1 MSKINAIRLVN
12 INYNHNAIHISDET
26 LRFNGRSTLISL
38 QNGGGKS
45 VLVQLLTAPF
55 VQKRY
60 RNLNERSFASYFTTP
75 RPSFIMVEW
84 ALENGAGYCLT
95 GMMVRKSQNM
105 DNNDELELINFIS
118 EYSEPCEQDI
128 NHLPVVE
135 NSAKEIRLKS
145 FAACR
150 ALFEEY
156 KKQKLNEFFCFDM
169 NNYAQSKQYFNK
181 LAEYGIDYREWQ
193 NIIKKINEE
202 ESGLSKLFAEC
213 KDEKGLLEKWFLD
226 AVENKLNKDKNRM
239 QEFRNILEKYISIYS
254 ENYNKI
260 QRQEKLDLFRQ
271 EATPISEQGK
281 AFEECSTDVLA
292 RLAKI
297 YECIAELN
305 RLAGLNKEASEN
317 CQSELE
323 ELGKQF
329 VRLLHEEYSSDFYCN
344 ESKKEGLL
352 AVKQEHTE
360 QKQQLEEQAASI
372 EKQQH
377 ILECANLQE
386 RLNDDERDLQ
396 RAEQRV
402 VVLRQKNKEL
412 EPERAY
418 IGYLL
423 KQYTEQELKDKH
435 EACKQREDEKS
446 ACLAMQQENKR
457 KMQQLLNELNELH
470 NTQGQLEAA
479 ISAYDDVEESYNK
492 KWLSGAGALQRNM
505 LGEYE
510 AAALSIMAQKLASDE
525 QNAKL
530 KQQNMQQNQHRLK
543 EELVGLERGLQ
554 ECLNDKQAKEML
566 LSKRVEFKKQLDEQ
580 LAKRRTLLQYLHL
593 DEQLLFDKA
602 RIQKELSQK
611 LLEMDAAK
619 DKLIRKLT
627 DVQKRYQG
635 LQTGKTLE
643 LSAELVQMLEHLGI
657 NIVYGFQ
664 WLKENNYDEAQNLA
678 LVKQHPFL
686 PYALLMTAKEVAEL
700 QRAEKNIYT
709 SFPVPIILRESL
721 TQDTKSSVDNGIF
734 KGNDVSFL
742 MLFNDKLLNED
753 KLQRMLAEL
762 QQELQEIEQS
772 LAQRKQ
778 EYDFYRAKY
787 GELEE
792 QSFTKESYARLGEEL
807 LALQEQIAEKQRE
820 IADIN
825 DKKSQN
831 AQEQEQLAAAIAEA
845 GKLIDKLQQQ
855 QADLQQ
861 LEAKY
866 KQYLFANERLQECQ
880 KHLADAEAGQKRLA
894 KELDE
899 LQSRLQLCTQYLME
913 LNIEINGLNKELAQ
927 YASYKQAGRP
937 NNFDA
942 SLEQDPAALKIR
954 LESILQKLSGE
965 LRMLE
970 DNVATVAR
978 RVQKSQK
985 DLRERAKRFNL
996 VSEEWLAERYSYVKM
1011 QELDDKKQQAVDE
1024 LKQVEDKLLKIEIEL
1039 TEVQAE
1045 QKNVL
1050 KRMEEK
1056 CFVNQP
1062 LPKDELLEKDFEE
1075 AKNTLAYASKQ
1086 KEEQKKS
1093 LAEQEQN
1100 IKENLAVLVEFSDGA
1115 ESAVWSED
1123 FKLEDFSQEELYAYT
1138 ASLKK
1143 AYKNSQEQ
1151 EAAAQRKL
1159 VQALNRLT
1167 NSDAF
1172 QDDFYK
1178 RRIDVLLGL
1187 TNDALTFMQ
1196 QLTAVLQS
1204 FVSIS
1209 EKLQAD
1215 IAIVEQEKAHIIT
1228 LLEDYVQSV
1237 HKQLGQIDRNSTI
1250 KIRGNNV
1257 KMLKLN
1263 LPEWEENANIYHLH
1277 VTDMVDMIAQRGLEK
1292 LRKNEPINELL
1303 GKLLTTKELYDAV
1316 IGINNVHVQMFKV
1329 EAQREVQISW
1339 RDVARNSGG
1348 EGFLSAFVILS
1359 SLLYYMRRDET
1370 DVFADR
1376 NEGKVLLMDNPFAQT
1391 NAAHL
1396 LTPLMDMAAKNNTQ
1410 LISFTGLGG
1419 ESIYNCY
1426 DNIYVLNLIPSK
1438 LSSVSHLKSKH
1449 IAGSE
1454 GDLLSLA
1461 RVEVVDDGDM
1471 QSLF

>member
-84 ALENGAGYCLT
+84 ALENGTGYCLT

-105 DNNDELELINFIS
+105 DNNEELELINFIS
-118 EYSEPCEQDI
+118 EYKAPCEQDI
-128 NHLPVVE
+128 NHLPIVE
-135 NSAKEIRLKS
+135 NNAKEIRLKS

-226 AVENKLNKDKNRM
+226 AVENKLNKEKNRM
-239 QEFRNILEKYISIYS
+239 QEFRNILEKYISTYS

-260 QRQEKLDLFRQ
+260 QRQEKLDLFQQ
-271 EATPISEQGK
+271 EAALILEQGK
-281 AFEECSTDVLA
+281 AFEECSTAVLA
-292 RLAKI
+292 RLSKI

-305 RLAGLNKEASEN
+305 RLAGMNKEASEN
-317 CQSELE
+317 CRSELE
-323 ELGKQF
+323 ELGKQL
-329 VRLLHEEYSSDFYCN
+329 VRLLHEEYSSDFYHN

-360 QKQQLEEQAASI
+360 QKQQIEEQTAFI

-423 KQYTEQELKDKH
+423 KQYTEQELKDNQ
-435 EACKQREDEKS
+435 EACKQREAEKS
-446 ACLAMQQENKR
+446 ACLAMQQENKH
-457 KMQQLLNELNELH
+457 KMQQLLSELSELH
-470 NTQGQLEAA
+470 NTQGGLEAS
-479 ISAYDDVEESYNK
+479 IRAYDDEEESYNK
-492 KWLSGAGALQRNM
+492 KWQSGASALQRNM

-510 AAALSIMAQKLASDE
+510 AGALSIMLQKLAGDE

-543 EELVGLERGLQ
+543 EELVSLERSLQ
-554 ECLNDKQAKEML
+554 ECLNDKQAKEL
-566 LSKRVEFKKQLDEQ
+566 LLAKRVEFKKQLDEQ

-593 DEQLLFDKA
+593 AEQFLFDKA

-611 LLEMDAAK
+611 LLETDAAK
-619 DKLIRKLT
+619 DKLISKLT

-643 LSAELVQMLEHLGI
+643 LSPELVQMLEHLGI

-664 WLKENNYDEAQNLA
+664 WLKENSYDEAQNLE

-721 TQDTKSSVDNGIF
+721 TQDTKTGVNNGIF
-734 KGNDVSFL
+734 KGTDVSFF
-742 MLFNDKLLNED
+742 MLFNDNLLNEE

-762 QQELQEIEQS
+762 LQEQRDIEQA

-787 GELEE
+787 SELEE

-807 LALQEQIAEKQRE
+807 LSLQEQIAEKKRE

-825 DKKSQN
+825 DKKTQN

-855 QADLQQ
+855 QADLQS

-866 KQYLFANERLQECQ
+866 KQYLLANERLQECQ
-880 KHLADAEAGQKRLA
+880 KLLADAEARQKSLDT
-894 KELDE
+894 ELDD
-899 LQSRLQLCTQYLME
+899 LQSRLQRCTQYLME
-913 LNIEINGLNKELAQ
+913 LSSKINDLNKELSQ

-937 NNFDA
+937 NNFDT
-942 SLEQDPAALKIR
+942 SLEQDTAALKIR
-954 LESILQKLSGE
+954 LGTILQKLSGE
-965 LRMLE
+965 LKMLE
-970 DNVATVAR
+970 DNVASVAR
-978 RVQKSQK
+978 RVQKSRK
-985 DLRERAKRFNL
+985 DLQERAKRFNL
-996 VSEEWLAERYSYVKM
+996 LNEDWLAERYSEVKM
-1011 QELDDKKQQAVDE
+1011 QELDDKKQQAVQE
-1024 LKQVEDKLLKIEIEL
+1024 LKQVGDKLLEIEIEI

-1045 QKNVL
+1045 QKNIL
-1050 KRMEEK
+1050 KRMQEE
-1056 CFVNQP
+1056 CATNLP
-1062 LPKDELLEKDFEE
+1062 LPKDELVEKNFAE
-1075 AKNTLAYASKQ
+1075 AKNTLAYARNQ
-1086 KEEQKKS
+1086 KEEQQKT
-1093 LAEQEQN
+1093 LAKQEQN
-1100 IKENLAVLVEFSDGA
+1100 IKENLAVLVEYSDGA
-1115 ESAVWSED
+1115 ATAVWRED

-1151 EAAAQRKL
+1151 EAAAQKKL
-1159 VQALNRLT
+1159 VQTLSRLA
-1167 NSDAF
+1167 NNDAF
-1172 QDDFYK
+1172 RDDFYK

-1187 TNDALTFMQ
+1187 TNDAHTFMQ

-1263 LPEWEENANIYHLH
+1263 LPEWEENASIYHLH

-1292 LRKNEPINELL
+1292 LRKSEPINELL

-1449 IAGSE
+1449 IAGNE
-1454 GDLLSLA
+1454 GEFLSLA
-1461 RVEVVDDGDM
+1461 RVEVVDEGEM

>member
-105 DNNDELELINFIS
+105 DNNEELELINFIS
-118 EYSEPCEQDI
+118 EYKEPCEQDI

-135 NSAKEIRLKS
+135 NNAKEIRLKS

-226 AVENKLNKDKNRM
+226 AVENKLNKEKNRM
-239 QEFRNILEKYISIYS
+239 QEFRNILEKYISTCS

-260 QRQEKLDLFRQ
+260 QRQEKLDLFQQ
-271 EATPISEQGK
+271 EAAPILEQGK
-281 AFEECSTDVLA
+281 AFKECSTAVLA
-292 RLAKI
+292 RLSKI

-305 RLAGLNKEASEN
+305 RLAGINKDASEN

-323 ELGKQF
+323 ELGKQL
-329 VRLLHEEYSSDFYCN
+329 VRLLHEEYSSDFYHN
-344 ESKKEGLL
+344 ESKKEELL
-352 AVKQEHTE
+352 AVKQEHTG
-360 QKQQLEEQAASI
+360 QKQQLEEQTAFI

-423 KQYTEQELKDKH
+423 KRYTEHELTDKQ
-435 EACKQREDEKS
+435 EACKQREAEKS
-446 ACLAMQQENKR
+446 ACLAMQQENKH
-457 KMQQLLNELNELH
+457 KMQQLLNELSELH
-470 NTQGQLEAA
+470 NTQGRLEAS
-479 ISAYDDVEESYNK
+479 IRAYDDEEASYNK
-492 KWLSGAGALQRNM
+492 KWQSGASALQRNM

-510 AAALSIMAQKLASDE
+510 AGALSIMLQKLAGDE

-543 EELVGLERGLQ
+543 EELVSLERSLQ
-554 ECLNDKQAKEML
+554 ECLNDKQAKELL
-566 LSKRVEFKKQLDEQ
+566 LSKRVECKKQLDEQ
-580 LAKRRTLLQYLHL
+580 IAKRSTLLQYLHL
-593 DEQLLFDKA
+593 DEQFLFDKA
-602 RIQKELSQK
+602 HLQKALSQK
-611 LLEMDAAK
+611 LLETDAAK

-627 DVQKRYQG
+627 EVQKRYQG

-643 LSAELVQMLEHLGI
+643 LSPELVQMLEHLGI

-664 WLKENNYDEAQNLA
+664 WLKENSYDEVQNLE

-686 PYALLMTAKEVAEL
+686 PYALLMTAKEVTEL

-721 TQDTKSSVDNGIF
+721 TQDTKTGVDNGIF
-734 KGNDVSFL
+734 KGQDVSFF
-742 MLFNDKLLNED
+742 MLFNDKLLNDE

-762 QQELQEIEQS
+762 LQEQRDIEQA

-787 GELEE
+787 SELEE

-807 LALQEQIAEKQRE
+807 LSLQEQIAEKKRE

-825 DKKSQN
+825 DKKTQN

-855 QADLQQ
+855 QADLQSI
-861 LEAKY
+861 EAKY
-866 KQYLFANERLQECQ
+866 KQYLLANERLQECQ
-880 KHLADAEAGQKRLA
+880 KLLADAEARQKSLDN
-894 KELDE
+894 ELDD
-899 LQSRLQLCTQYLME
+899 LQSRLQRCTQYLTE
-913 LNIEINGLNKELAQ
+913 LSSKINDLNKELSQ
-927 YASYKQAGRP
+927 YASYKQAVRP
-937 NNFDA
+937 KNFDT
-942 SLEQDPAALKIR
+942 SLEQDPSALKIR
-954 LESILQKLSGE
+954 LETILQKLSGE
-965 LRMLE
+965 LKMLE
-970 DNVATVAR
+970 DNVASVAR
-978 RVQKSQK
+978 RVQKSRK
-985 DLRERAKRFNL
+985 DLQERAKRFNL
-996 VSEEWLAERYSYVKM
+996 LSEDWLSESYSRVKM
-1011 QELDDKKQQAVDE
+1011 QELDDKKQQAVQE
-1024 LKQVEDKLLKIEIEL
+1024 LKQVGDKLLEIEIEI

-1045 QKNVL
+1045 QKNIL
-1050 KRMEEK
+1050 KRMQEE
-1056 CFVNQP
+1056 CATNLP
-1062 LPKDELLEKDFEE
+1062 LPKDELVEKNFAE
-1075 AKNTLAYASKQ
+1075 AKNTLAYARNQ
-1086 KEEQKKS
+1086 KEEQQKT
-1093 LAEQEQN
+1093 LAKQEQN
-1100 IKENLAVLVEFSDGA
+1100 IKENLAVLVEYSDGA
-1115 ESAVWSED
+1115 ATAVWSED

-1151 EAAAQRKL
+1151 EAAAQKKL
-1159 VQALNRLT
+1159 LQTLNRLA
-1167 NSDAF
+1167 NNDAF
-1172 QDDFYK
+1172 RDDFYK

-1187 TNDALTFMQ
+1187 TNDAHTFMQ

-1263 LPEWEENANIYHLH
+1263 LPEWEENASIYHLH

-1292 LRKNEPINELL
+1292 LRKSEPINELL

-1449 IAGSE
+1449 IAGNE
-1454 GDLLSLA
+1454 GDFLSLA
-1461 RVEVVDDGDM
+1461 RVEVVDEGEM

>member
-105 DNNDELELINFIS
+105 DNNEELELINFIS
-118 EYSEPCEQDI
+118 EYKEPCEQDI

-135 NSAKEIRLKS
+135 NNAKEIRLKS
-145 FAACR
+145 FAVCR

-226 AVENKLNKDKNRM
+226 AVENKLNKEKNRM

-260 QRQEKLDLFRQ
+260 QRQEKLDLFQQ
-271 EATPISEQGK
+271 EAAPILEQGK
-281 AFEECSTDVLA
+281 AFEECSTAVLA
-292 RLAKI
+292 RLSKI

-305 RLAGLNKEASEN
+305 RLAGINKEASEN

-323 ELGKQF
+323 ELEKQLL
-329 VRLLHEEYSSDFYCN
+329 RLLHEEYSSDFYHN
-344 ESKKEGLL
+344 ESKKGELL

-360 QKQQLEEQAASI
+360 QKQQFEEQTAFI

-423 KQYTEQELKDKH
+423 KQYTEQELKDKQ
-435 EACKQREDEKS
+435 EACKQRENEKT
-446 ACLAMQQENKR
+446 ACLAMQQENKH
-457 KMQQLLNELNELH
+457 KMQLLLNELSELH
-470 NTQGQLEAA
+470 NTRGGLEAS
-479 ISAYDDVEESYNK
+479 IRAYDDVEESYNK
-492 KWLSGAGALQRNM
+492 KWQSGASALQRNM

-510 AAALSIMAQKLASDE
+510 AGALSIMLQKLASDE

-543 EELVGLERGLQ
+543 EELVSLERSLQ
-554 ECLNDKQAKEML
+554 DCLNDKQAKELL
-566 LSKRVEFKKQLDEQ
+566 LSKRVEFKKQLDDQ
-580 LAKRRTLLQYLHL
+580 LTKRRTLLQYLQL
-593 DEQLLFDKA
+593 DEQFLFDKA
-602 RIQKELSQK
+602 HIQKGLSQK

-627 DVQKRYQG
+627 EVQKRYQG

-643 LSAELVQMLEHLGI
+643 LTAELVQMLEHLGI

-664 WLKENNYDEAQNLA
+664 WLKENSYDEVQNLE

-686 PYALLMTAKEVAEL
+686 PYALLMTAKEVSEL

-721 TQDTKSSVDNGIF
+721 TQDTKTGVDNGIF
-734 KGNDVSFL
+734 KGEDVSFF
-742 MLFNDKLLNED
+742 MLFNDNLLNDE

-762 QQELQEIEQS
+762 QQQQQELEQA

-807 LALQEQIAEKQRE
+807 LSLQEQIAEKKRE

-825 DKKSQN
+825 DQKTQN
-831 AQEQEQLAAAIAEA
+831 AQEQEQLAVAIAKA

-855 QADLQQ
+855 QADLQS

-866 KQYLFANERLQECQ
+866 KQYLLANERLLECQ
-880 KHLADAEAGQKRLA
+880 KLLADGEARQKSLDT
-894 KELDE
+894 ELDD
-899 LQSRLQLCTQYLME
+899 LQSSLQRCTQYLTK
-913 LNIEINGLNKELAQ
+913 LSSEINDLNKELSR

-937 NNFDA
+937 NNFDT
-942 SLEQDPAALKIR
+942 SLEQDPSALKIR

-965 LRMLE
+965 LKMLE

-978 RVQKSQK
+978 RVQKSRK
-985 DLRERAKRFNL
+985 DLQERAKRFNL
-996 VSEEWLAERYSYVKM
+996 VSEDWASERYSEVKM
-1011 QELDDKKQQAVDE
+1011 QELDDKKQQAVQE
-1024 LKQVEDKLLKIEIEL
+1024 LKRVEDKLLKIEIEI
-1039 TEVQAE
+1039 TKVQAE
-1045 QKNVL
+1045 QENIL

-1062 LPKDELLEKDFEE
+1062 LPKDELVEKNFSE
-1075 AKNTLAYASKQ
+1075 AKNTLAYARNQ
-1086 KEEQKKS
+1086 KEEQQKT
-1093 LAEQEQN
+1093 LAKQEQN
-1100 IKENLAVLVEFSDGA
+1100 IKENLAVLVEYSDGA
-1115 ESAVWSED
+1115 ATAVWSED

-1151 EAAAQRKL
+1151 EAAAQKKL
-1159 VQALNRLT
+1159 VQTLNRLA
-1167 NSDAF
+1167 NNDAF
-1172 QDDFYK
+1172 RDDFYK

-1187 TNDALTFMQ
+1187 TNDAHTFMQ

-1263 LPEWEENANIYHLH
+1263 LPEWEENASIYHLH

-1292 LRKNEPINELL
+1292 LRKSEPINELL

-1449 IAGSE
+1449 IAGNE
-1454 GDLLSLA
+1454 GDFLSLA
-1461 RVEVVDDGDM
+1461 RVEVVDEGEM

>member
-26 LRFNGRSTLISL
+26 LRFNGKSTLISL

-60 RNLNERSFASYFTTP
+60 RNLNERTFASYFTTP

-105 DNNDELELINFIS
+105 DNNEELELINFIS
-118 EYSEPCEQDI
+118 EYKVSCEQDI

-135 NSAKEIRLKS
+135 NNAKEIRLKS

-150 ALFEEY
+150 TLFEEY

-169 NNYAQSKQYFNK
+169 NNYAQSKQYFSK

-226 AVENKLNKDKNRM
+226 AVENKLNKEKNRM
-239 QEFRNILEKYISIYS
+239 QEFRNILEEYISVYS

-260 QRQEKLDLFRQ
+260 QRQEKLDLFQQ
-271 EATPISEQGK
+271 EAAPILEQGK
-281 AFEECSTDVLA
+281 AFEECSNAVMA
-292 RLAKI
+292 RLSKI
-297 YECIAELN
+297 YECLAELN

-317 CQSELE
+317 CQLELE
-323 ELGKQF
+323 ELGKQL
-329 VRLLHEEYSSDFYCN
+329 VRLLHEEYSSDFYHN
-344 ESKKEGLL
+344 ESKKDELL
-352 AVKQEHTE
+352 GYKQEYNE
-360 QKQQLEEQAASI
+360 QKQQLEEQTAFI

-377 ILECANLQE
+377 ILECASLQE
-386 RLNDDERDLQ
+386 RLHDDERDLQ

-402 VVLRQKNKEL
+402 AVLRQKNKNL

-435 EACKQREDEKS
+435 EACKQRETEKS
-446 ACLAMQQENKR
+446 ECLAMQRDNKR
-457 KMQQLLNELNELH
+457 KMQQLLSELGELR
-470 NTQGQLEAA
+470 NTQGRLEAS
-479 ISAYDDVEESYNK
+479 IRAYDDVEENYNK
-492 KWLSGAGALQRNM
+492 KWECGANALQRNM

-510 AAALSIMAQKLASDE
+510 AGALNITAQKLAADE
-525 QNAKL
+525 QNAKQ
-530 KQQNMQQNQHRLK
+530 KQLSMQQNQHRLK
-543 EELVGLERGLQ
+543 EELISLERSLQ
-554 ECLNDKQAKEML
+554 ECSNDKQAKEL
-566 LSKRVEFKKQLDEQ
+566 FLSKRVEFKKQLDEQ
-580 LAKRRTLLQYLHL
+580 LAKRSTLLQYLHL
-593 DEQLLFDKA
+593 DEQLLFDKV

-611 LLEMDAAK
+611 LSEMDAAK
-619 DKLIRKLT
+619 DKLIRRLT
-627 DVQKRYQG
+627 DVQKKFQG
-635 LQTGKTLE
+635 LRTGKTLE
-643 LSAELVQMLEHLGI
+643 LSPELVQVLEDLGI

-664 WLKENNYDEAQNLA
+664 WLKENSYDEAQNLE

-686 PYALLMTAKEVAEL
+686 PYALLMTSKEVAEL
-700 QRAEKNIYT
+700 QKAEKNIYT
-709 SFPVPIILRESL
+709 SFPVPIILRESI
-721 TQDTKSSVDNGIF
+721 TQDNKTGVDNGIF
-734 KGNDVSFL
+734 KGDEVSFF
-742 MLFNDKLLNED
+742 MLFNDNLLNEE

-762 QQELQEIEQS
+762 QQELQDIEQA

-787 GELEE
+787 GELDE
-792 QSFTKESYARLGEEL
+792 QSFTKDSYVRLKEEL
-807 LALQEQIAEKQRE
+807 LSLHDAIEDKKRE

-825 DKKSQN
+825 DKKTQN
-831 AQEQEQLAAAIAEA
+831 AQEQEQIAAAIAEV
-845 GKLIDKLQQQ
+845 GKLVDKLQQQ
-855 QADLQQ
+855 QADLQN
-861 LEAKY
+861 LEAGY
-866 KQYLFANERLQECQ
+866 KQYLLANERLQGCQ
-880 KHLADAEAGQKRLA
+880 KHLADAEAGQKSLA

-899 LQSRLQLCTQYLME
+899 LQSRLQMCTQYLME
-913 LNIEINGLNKELAQ
+913 LNIEINELNKEFAQ
-927 YASYKQAGRP
+927 YASYQQAVRP

-942 SLEQDPAALKIR
+942 SLEQDTSALKIR

-965 LRMLE
+965 LKMLE
-970 DNVATVAR
+970 DNVANVAR

-985 DLRERAKRFNL
+985 DLQERAKRFSL
-996 VSEEWLAERYSYVKM
+996 VSEDWESERYSEVKM
-1011 QELDDKKQQAVDE
+1011 QELDFKKQQTVQE
-1024 LKQVEDKLLKIEIEL
+1024 LKQVEDKLLKIEIKI

-1045 QKNVL
+1045 QKNIL

-1056 CFVNQP
+1056 CSVNQP
-1062 LPKDELLEKDFEE
+1062 LLKEELVEKNFAEV
-1075 AKNTLAYASKQ
+1075 KNTLAYARKQ
-1086 KEEQKKS
+1086 KEAQKKS

-1100 IKENLAVLVEFSDGA
+1100 IKENLAVLVEYSDGA
-1115 ESAVWSED
+1115 ATAVWSED

-1151 EAAAQRKL
+1151 EAATQRKL
-1159 VQALNRLT
+1159 VQTLNRLT

-1187 TNDALTFMQ
+1187 TNDAYTFMQ
-1196 QLTAVLQS
+1196 QITAVLQS

-1228 LLEDYVQSV
+1228 LLEDYVQDV
-1237 HKQLGQIDRNSTI
+1237 HKQIGQIDRNSTI

-1263 LPEWEENANIYHLH
+1263 LPVWEENANIYHIN

-1292 LRKNEPINELL
+1292 LRKSEPINELL

-1370 DVFADR
+1370 DIFADR
-1376 NEGKVLLMDNPFAQT
+1376 NEGKVLMMDNPFAQT

-1396 LTPLMDMAAKNNTQ
+1396 LTPLMEMAAKNNTQ

-1426 DNIYVLNLIPSK
+1426 DNIYVLNLISSK
-1438 LSSVSHLKSKH
+1438 LNNISYLKSKH
-1449 IAGSE
+1449 IAGNDGE
-1454 GDLLSLA
+1454 FLSLA
-1461 RVEVVDDGDM
+1461 RVEVTDEGQMD
-1471 QSLF
+1471 SLF

>member
-105 DNNDELELINFIS
+105 DNNEELELINFIS
-118 EYSEPCEQDI
+118 EYKEPCEQDI

-135 NSAKEIRLKS
+135 NNAKEIRLKS

-226 AVENKLNKDKNRM
+226 AVENKLNKEKNRM
-239 QEFRNILEKYISIYS
+239 QEFRNILEKYISTYS

-260 QRQEKLDLFRQ
+260 QRQEKLDLFQQ
-271 EATPISEQGK
+271 EAAPILEQGK
-281 AFEECSTDVLA
+281 AFEECSTAVLA
-292 RLAKI
+292 RLSKI

-305 RLAGLNKEASEN
+305 RLAGMNKEASEN

-323 ELGKQF
+323 KLGKQL
-329 VRLLHEEYSSDFYCN
+329 VRLLHEEYSSDFYHN

-352 AVKQEHTE
+352 AVKQEHAG
-360 QKQQLEEQAASI
+360 QKQQLEEQTAFI

-402 VVLRQKNKEL
+402 AVLRQKNKEL

-423 KQYTEQELKDKH
+423 KQYTEQELKDKQ
-435 EACKQREDEKS
+435 EVCKQRENEKS
-446 ACLAMQQENKR
+446 ECLAMQQENKH
-457 KMQQLLNELNELH
+457 KMQQLLSELSELH
-470 NTQGQLEAA
+470 NKQGGLEAS
-479 ISAYDDVEESYNK
+479 IRAYDDIEENYNK
-492 KWLSGAGALQRNM
+492 KWQSGASALQRNM

-510 AAALSIMAQKLASDE
+510 AGALSIMLQKLAGNE

-530 KQQNMQQNQHRLK
+530 KQQSMQQNQHRLK
-543 EELVGLERGLQ
+543 GELVSLERSLQ
-554 ECLNDKQAKEML
+554 ECLNDKQAKELL
-566 LSKRVEFKKQLDEQ
+566 LSKRVELKKQLDEQ
-580 LAKRRTLLQYLHL
+580 LAKRSTLLQYLAL
-593 DEQLLFDKA
+593 AEQLLFDKA

-611 LLEMDAAK
+611 LLETDAAK
-619 DKLIRKLT
+619 DKLISKLT
-627 DVQKRYQG
+627 EVQKRYQG
-635 LQTGKTLE
+635 LQSGKTLE
-643 LSAELVQMLEHLGI
+643 LSPELVQMLEYLGI

-664 WLKENNYDEAQNLA
+664 WLKENSYDEAQNLE

-721 TQDTKSSVDNGIF
+721 TQDTKTGVDNGIF
-734 KGNDVSFL
+734 KGEDVSFF
-742 MLFNDKLLNED
+742 MLFNDNLLNEE

-762 QQELQEIEQS
+762 LQEQRDIEQA

-787 GELEE
+787 SELEE

-807 LALQEQIAEKQRE
+807 LSLQEQIAEKKRE

-825 DKKSQN
+825 DKKTQN
-831 AQEQEQLAAAIAEA
+831 AQEQEQLAAAIDEA
-845 GKLIDKLQQQ
+845 GRLIDKLQQQ
-855 QADLQQ
+855 QADLQS

-866 KQYLFANERLQECQ
+866 RQYLLANERLQECQ
-880 KHLADAEAGQKRLA
+880 KLLADGEARQKSLDN
-894 KELDE
+894 ELDD
-899 LQSRLQLCTQYLME
+899 LQSSLQRCTQYLSE
-913 LNIEINGLNKELAQ
+913 LNSKINDLNKELSQ
-927 YASYKQAGRP
+927 YASYKQAVRP
-937 NNFDA
+937 NNFDT
-942 SLEQDPAALKIR
+942 SLEQDPSALKIR
-954 LESILQKLSGE
+954 LETILQKLSGE
-965 LRMLE
+965 LKMLE
-970 DNVATVAR
+970 DNVASVAR
-978 RVQKSQK
+978 RVQKSRK
-985 DLRERAKRFNL
+985 DLQERAKRFNL
-996 VSEEWLAERYSYVKM
+996 LSEDWLSESYSEVKM
-1011 QELDDKKQQAVDE
+1011 QELDDKKQQAVQE
-1024 LKQVEDKLLKIEIEL
+1024 LKQVGDKLLKIEIKI

-1050 KRMEEK
+1050 KRMQEE
-1056 CFVNQP
+1056 CATNLP
-1062 LPKDELLEKDFEE
+1062 LPKDELVEKNFAEV
-1075 AKNTLAYASKQ
+1075 KNTLAYARNQ
-1086 KEEQKKS
+1086 KEEQQKT
-1093 LAEQEQN
+1093 LAKQEQN
-1100 IKENLAVLVEFSDGA
+1100 IKENLAVLVEYSDGA
-1115 ESAVWSED
+1115 ATAVWSED

-1172 QDDFYK
+1172 RDDFYK

-1187 TNDALTFMQ
+1187 TNDAHTFMQ

-1263 LPEWEENANIYHLH
+1263 LPEWEENASIYHLH

-1292 LRKNEPINELL
+1292 LRKSEPINELL

-1449 IAGSE
+1449 IAGNE
-1454 GDLLSLA
+1454 GDFLSLA
-1461 RVEVVDDGDM
+1461 RVEVVDEGEM

>member
-1 MSKINAIRLVN
+1 M
-12 INYNHNAIHISDET
+12 
-26 LRFNGRSTLISL
+26 
-38 QNGGGKS
+38 
-45 VLVQLLTAPF
+45 
-55 VQKRY
+55 
-60 RNLNERSFASYFTTP
+60 
-75 RPSFIMVEW
+75 
-84 ALENGAGYCLT
+84 
-95 GMMVRKSQNM
+95 
-105 DNNDELELINFIS
+105 
-118 EYSEPCEQDI
+118 
-128 NHLPVVE
+128 
-135 NSAKEIRLKS
+135 
-145 FAACR
+145 
-150 ALFEEY
+150 
-156 KKQKLNEFFCFDM
+156 
-169 NNYAQSKQYFNK
+169 
-181 LAEYGIDYREWQ
+181 
-193 NIIKKINEE
+193 
-202 ESGLSKLFAEC
+202 
-213 KDEKGLLEKWFLD
+213 
-226 AVENKLNKDKNRM
+226 
-239 QEFRNILEKYISIYS
+239 
-254 ENYNKI
+254 
-260 QRQEKLDLFRQ
+260 
-271 EATPISEQGK
+271 
-281 AFEECSTDVLA
+281 
-292 RLAKI
+292 
-297 YECIAELN
+297 
-305 RLAGLNKEASEN
+305 
-317 CQSELE
+317 
-323 ELGKQF
+323 
-329 VRLLHEEYSSDFYCN
+329 
-344 ESKKEGLL
+344 
-352 AVKQEHTE
+352 
-360 QKQQLEEQAASI
+360 
-372 EKQQH
+372 
-377 ILECANLQE
+377 QE

-423 KQYTEQELKDKH
+423 KRYTEHELTDKQ
-435 EACKQREDEKS
+435 EACKQREAEKS
-446 ACLAMQQENKR
+446 ACLAMQQENKH
-457 KMQQLLNELNELH
+457 KMQQLLNELSELH
-470 NTQGQLEAA
+470 NTQGRLEAS
-479 ISAYDDVEESYNK
+479 IRAYDDEEASYNK
-492 KWLSGAGALQRNM
+492 KWQSGASALQRNM

-510 AAALSIMAQKLASDE
+510 AGALSIMLQKLAGDE

-543 EELVGLERGLQ
+543 EELVSLERSLQ
-554 ECLNDKQAKEML
+554 ECLNDKQAKELL
-566 LSKRVEFKKQLDEQ
+566 LSKRVECKKQLDEQ
-580 LAKRRTLLQYLHL
+580 IAKRSTLLQYLHL
-593 DEQLLFDKA
+593 DEQFLFDKA
-602 RIQKELSQK
+602 HLQKALSQK
-611 LLEMDAAK
+611 LLETDAAK

-627 DVQKRYQG
+627 EVQKRYQG

-643 LSAELVQMLEHLGI
+643 LSPELVQMLEHLGI

-664 WLKENNYDEAQNLA
+664 WLKENSYDEVQNLE

-686 PYALLMTAKEVAEL
+686 PYALLMTAKEVTEL

-721 TQDTKSSVDNGIF
+721 TQDTKTGVDNGIF
-734 KGNDVSFL
+734 KGQDVSFF
-742 MLFNDKLLNED
+742 MLFNDKLLNDE

-762 QQELQEIEQS
+762 LQEQRDIEQA

-787 GELEE
+787 SELEE

-807 LALQEQIAEKQRE
+807 LSLQEQIAEKKRE

-825 DKKSQN
+825 DKKTQN

-855 QADLQQ
+855 QADLQSI
-861 LEAKY
+861 EAKY
-866 KQYLFANERLQECQ
+866 KQYLLANERLQECQ
-880 KHLADAEAGQKRLA
+880 KLLADAEARQKSLDN
-894 KELDE
+894 ELDD
-899 LQSRLQLCTQYLME
+899 LQSRLQRCTQYLTE
-913 LNIEINGLNKELAQ
+913 LSSKINDLNKELSQ
-927 YASYKQAGRP
+927 YASYKQAVRP
-937 NNFDA
+937 KNFDT
-942 SLEQDPAALKIR
+942 SLEQDPSALKIR
-954 LESILQKLSGE
+954 LETILQKLSGE
-965 LRMLE
+965 LKMLE
-970 DNVATVAR
+970 DNVASVAR
-978 RVQKSQK
+978 RVQKSRK
-985 DLRERAKRFNL
+985 DLQERAKRFNL
-996 VSEEWLAERYSYVKM
+996 LSEDWLSESYSRVKM
-1011 QELDDKKQQAVDE
+1011 QELDDKKQQAVQE
-1024 LKQVEDKLLKIEIEL
+1024 LKQVGDKLLEIEIEI

-1045 QKNVL
+1045 QKNIL
-1050 KRMEEK
+1050 KRMQEE
-1056 CFVNQP
+1056 CATNLP
-1062 LPKDELLEKDFEE
+1062 LPKDELVEKNFAE
-1075 AKNTLAYASKQ
+1075 AKNTLAYARNQ
-1086 KEEQKKS
+1086 KEEQQKT
-1093 LAEQEQN
+1093 LAKQEQN
-1100 IKENLAVLVEFSDGA
+1100 IKENLAVLVEYSDGA
-1115 ESAVWSED
+1115 ATAVWSED

-1151 EAAAQRKL
+1151 EAAAQKKL
-1159 VQALNRLT
+1159 LQTLNRLA
-1167 NSDAF
+1167 NNDAF
-1172 QDDFYK
+1172 RDDFYK

-1187 TNDALTFMQ
+1187 TNDAHTFMQ

-1263 LPEWEENANIYHLH
+1263 LPEWEENASIYHLH

-1292 LRKNEPINELL
+1292 LRKSEPINELL

-1449 IAGSE
+1449 IAGNE
-1454 GDLLSLA
+1454 GDFLSLA
-1461 RVEVVDDGDM
+1461 RVEVVDEGEM